1 MAEALN
7 RKDANNHY
15 RYLDFYMAY
24 TCPIKENL
32 PKT

>member
-7 RKDANNHY
+7 RKNADNHY
-15 RYLDFYMAY
+15 RYLDFYMAC
-24 TCPIKENL
+24 TCPIKEIL